1 MNRRITALNLILTGL
16 LVFGSTLGASAE
28 RTAEAQMPGGG
39 LTLAEAVERALQN
52 NPMVHAS
59 EAGIDI
65 AAAGVS
71 EAKAGRLPLLKF
83 SEKYTNS
90 NNPVYVF
97 GSLLEQGRFGP
108 NNFDVGFLN
117 HPGSLSNFRS
127 SVDLQIPVFNRF
139 KVQSGIE
146 QARIRSD
153 QSQSEAGWVRQQ
165 LRLQVIQT
173 YFGLLV
179 ARQRQE
185 VAADAVRT
193 AQAEVEDIQS
203 RVEQGLAVR
212 SDLLA
217 MEVQLADFRQQQVQ
231 AAGDEQTALAALN
244 SVLSVPVGTPV
255 QLAGQLEERSFP
267 VPQQDE
273 LIKTAL
279 TSRPD
284 YLNAAKQVDLARQQ
298 IRVARGSWWPDL
310 NLFAQVGQS
319 TQDFSNGSGD
329 FAVGA
334 SLNFDIVDFGRL
346 PRIEQAVAQ
355 SRRAQADQDQTANRV
370 RLEIVQALQRYLTS
384 KQRLQLTSTAVEQA
398 TEAQRI
404 VQDRLDVG
412 LTTVT
417 DVLRAQ
423 TDLLRARLNQLGAR
437 YENYLGYAQVLLA
450 SGTLDDVRPFSN

>member
-1 MNRRITALNLILTGL
+1 MNKRFRALSLILSGL
-16 LVFGSTLGASAE
+16 LASGSALW
-28 RTAEAQMPGGG
+28 AQGDGTVEVRMPQGE
-39 LTLAEAVERALQN
+39 LTLTEAVEMALNN

-59 EAGIDI
+59 AAGVDA

-83 SEKYTNS
+83 NEKYTNS

-108 NNFDVGFLN
+108 DNFDVNFLN
-117 HPGSLSNFRS
+117 DPGSLSNFRS
-127 SVDLQIPVFNRF
+127 SMSLQIPLFNRF
-139 KVQSGIE
+139 QVQSGIE
-146 QARIRSD
+146 QARIRAD
-153 QSQSEAGWVRQQ
+153 QSQSEADWVRQQ
-165 LRLQVIQT
+165 LRLHVIQT

-179 ARQRQE
+179 ARQRKE
-185 VAADAVRT
+185 VAAEAVRT
-193 AQAEVEDIQS
+193 AQAEVDNIQS
-203 RVEQGLAVR
+203 KVEQGLAVR

-231 AAGDEQTALAALN
+231 AEGDEQTALAALN

-255 QLAGQLEERSFP
+255 RPAGRLEERDFP
-267 VPQQDE
+267 VPPQDQ
-273 LIKTAL
+273 LISAAL
-279 TSRPD
+279 NRRPD
-284 YLNAAKQVDLARQQ
+284 YLNAAKQVDLVRQQ
-298 IRVARGSWWPDL
+298 VRVAKGGWWPDL
-310 NLFAQVGQS
+310 NVFAQVGHS

-334 SLNFDIVDFGRL
+334 SLNFDVVDFGR
-346 PRIEQAVAQ
+346 PARIAQAVAQ
-355 SRRAQADQDQTANRV
+355 SRRAQAERDRTANQV
-370 RLEIVQALQRYLTS
+370 RLEVVQALQRYLTS

-417 DVLRAQ
+417 EVLRAQ
-423 TDLLRARLNQLGAR
+423 TALLRARLNQLGAR
-437 YENYLGYAQVLLA
+437 YEHYLGYAQVLLA
-450 SGTLDDVRPFSN
+450 SGSLDDVRPFSN

>member
-1 MNRRITALNLILTGL
+1 MNKRFRALSLILSGFL
-16 LVFGSTLGASAE
+16 ASGSALGAQGDGTVGL
-28 RTAEAQMPGGG
+28 RMPQGE
-39 LTLAEAVERALQN
+39 LTLTEAVEMALNN

-59 EAGIDI
+59 TAGVDA

-83 SEKYTNS
+83 NEKYTNS

-108 NNFDVGFLN
+108 NNFDVNFLN
-117 HPGSLSNFRS
+117 DPGSLSNFRS
-127 SVDLQIPVFNRF
+127 SMNLQIPLFNRF
-139 KVQSGIE
+139 QVQSGIE
-146 QARIRSD
+146 QARIRAD
-153 QSQSEAGWVRQQ
+153 QSQSEADWVRQQ
-165 LRLQVIQT
+165 IRLQVVQT

-179 ARQRQE
+179 AQQRKE
-185 VAADAVRT
+185 VAAEAVRT
-193 AQAEVEDIQS
+193 AKAEVDSIQS
-203 RVEQGLAVR
+203 KVEQGLAVR

-231 AAGDEQTALAALN
+231 AEGDEQTALAALN
-244 SVLSVPVGTPV
+244 SVLSVPVGTPL
-255 QLAGQLEERSFP
+255 QLAGRLEERNFP
-267 VPQQDE
+267 VPQQDQ
-273 LIKTAL
+273 LISTAL
-279 TSRPD
+279 NRRPD
-284 YLNAAKQVDLARQQ
+284 YLSAARQVDLARQQ
-298 IRVARGSWWPDL
+298 VRVAKGNWWPDL
-310 NLFAQVGQS
+310 NLFAQVGHS

-334 SLNFDIVDFGRL
+334 SLNFDVVDFGR
-346 PRIEQAVAQ
+346 PARIEQAVAH
-355 SRRAQADQDQTANRV
+355 SRRAQAEQVRTANQI

-417 DVLRAQ
+417 EVLRAQ
-423 TDLLRARLNQLGAR
+423 TALLRARLNQLGAR
-437 YENYLGYAQVLLA
+437 YEHYLGYAQVLLE
-450 SGTLDDVRPFSN
+450 SGSLNDVRPFSN